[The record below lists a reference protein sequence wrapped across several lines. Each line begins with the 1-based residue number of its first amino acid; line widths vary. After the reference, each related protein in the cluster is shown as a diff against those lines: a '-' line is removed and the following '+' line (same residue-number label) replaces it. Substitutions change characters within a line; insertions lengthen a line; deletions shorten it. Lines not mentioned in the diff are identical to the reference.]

1 VTAVP
6 DWFREEAFEE
16 QSVPVPTPYVSGT
29 RNTVPVP
36 VPPMSGTGNSVQY
49 GDVAALLSG
58 DLPPAPSPEVLC
70 RNDGQAL
77 FYKGQVNSL
86 FGKPESGKTFVAL
99 AAIAATLD
107 DGGRAVFGDLDHN
120 GMQSIVSRLLS
131 LGVPADILSDLDRFR
146 YKEPEDKEDLLATVR
161 DLKDWLPDVVVIDS
175 IGELLPMMGL
185 NSNSPDDF
193 TIAHTYVLKPLAMCG
208 ACVIAI
214 DHVAKSADS
223 EAQGP
228 TGTGAKARAT
238 GGVMLRVT
246 VKDAFTPGQGGSCYL
261 NIKKDRHGGLR
272 AVSPTGDKEPLAGT
286 FKMFPDSSFT
296 VFAAENGDRTPTAAP
311 GIDIAALQ
319 ALQPP
324 PDSVRDVKARLGWG
338 TNRATLALKVYRE
351 AFPVPETQGAG
362 TGTPLDPRT
371 PTVPE
376 EQGTQVEGVP
386 LWTSTQP

>member
-1 VTAVP
+1 MTIVP
-6 DWFREEAFEE
+6 DWFRAESFEE

-29 RNTVPVP
+29 GNT
-36 VPPMSGTGNSVQY
+36 VQY

-58 DLPPAPSPEVLC
+58 DLPPAPSPDILH
-70 RNDGQAL
+70 RNDGVAL
-77 FYKGQVNSL
+77 FYRNQVNSL

-99 AAIAATLD
+99 AAIASTLAD
-107 DGGRAVFGDLDHN
+107 AGRAVFVDLDHN

-131 LGVPADILSDLDRFR
+131 LGVEADVLSNLARFR

-161 DLKDWLPDVVVIDS
+161 DLKEWAPDVAVLDS

-272 AVSPTGDKEPLAGT
+272 AASPTGDKEPLAGT

-296 VFAAENGDRTPTAAP
+296 IFAAESGDRTPSAAP
-311 GIDIAALQ
+311 GIDLAAIQ
-319 ALQPP
+319 AMQPRP
-324 PDSVRDVKARLGWG
+324 ESVRDVKARLGWG
-338 TNRATLALKVYRE
+338 TNRATLALKVFRE
-351 AFPVPETQGAG
+351 AFPVPETQGTG
-362 TGTPLDPRT
+362 TGTPHDPRT
-371 PTVPE
+371 SSVPAE
-376 EQGTQVEGVP
+376 HGTQALDIPVTGDAHA
-386 LWTSTQP
+386 